1 MTDDTL
7 TLAEAAAAL
16 GVSRDGIYSA
26 VRRLTLRRRAD
37 GLFDREA
44 VERYRTAVQAT
55 AVERRKQG
63 LGSTVPRQWFAH
75 DN

>member
-16 GVSRDGIYSA
+16 GITRDGIYSA
-26 VRRLTLRRRAD
+26 VRRCTLRRRTD
-37 GLFDREA
+37 GLFDRAA
-44 VERYRTAVQAT
+44 VERYRDAVQAT

-63 LGSTVPRQWFAH
+63 LGSTVPRQWFAR
-75 DN
+75 DA